1 MGLRRALRSTRDRG
15 RRSEGY
21 APRVSRPRAAIVAVL
36 LVTAAAAFV
45 RAQDD
50 GCPDPFVMHDQA
62 CTIPNEL
69 IVLTNSGQ
77 DRADVEAAISSSDG
91 QIVFAVE
98 EAGAF
103 TVRYPVDSPAELAP
117 LKASLE
123 ASGFIVAYSHKL
135 ELFTRG

>member
-1 MGLRRALRSTRDRG
+1 
-15 RRSEGY
+15 
-21 APRVSRPRAAIVAVL
+21 
-36 LVTAAAAFV
+36 
-45 RAQDD
+45 
-50 GCPDPFVMHDQA
+50 MHDQA
-62 CTIPNEL
+62 GTIPNEL

-77 DRADVEAAISSSDG
+77 DEADVEAAISASDG

-123 ASGFIVAYSHKL
+123 ASGFTVAYSHML
-135 ELFTRG
+135 ELFTEG